1 MTFVPSLADRSLAG
15 SALSR
20 PFRRRHMIARS
31 LTTLLALAMAFPP
44 LGDAAEA
51 GSKRHKRAMREA
63 PVAAAQP
70 AFRQEPPRMYEVR
83 PGYWIS
89 TWGCFTDEGYGRISS
104 CDRRHGR

>member
-1 MTFVPSLADRSLAG
+1 
-15 SALSR
+15 
-20 PFRRRHMIARS
+20 
-31 LTTLLALAMAFPP
+31 
-44 LGDAAEA
+44 
-51 GSKRHKRAMREA
+51 MREA

>member
-1 MTFVPSLADRSLAG
+1 M
-15 SALSR
+15 
-20 PFRRRHMIARS
+20 MIARS
-31 LTTLLALAMAFPP
+31 LTALLTLAVALP
-44 LGDAAEA
+44 LLGGAAEA
-51 GSKRHKRAMREA
+51 AKRHKRAMREA
-63 PVAAAQP
+63 PVAAAPP

>member
-1 MTFVPSLADRSLAG
+1 MYKFLILFLA
-15 SALSR
+15 
-20 PFRRRHMIARS
+20 IAF
-31 LTTLLALAMAFPP
+31 TAHP
-44 LGDAAEA
+44 AEA
-51 GSKRHKRAMREA
+51 ASKRHKRAMNEA
-63 PVAAAQP
+63 PVAGTP

>member
-1 MTFVPSLADRSLAG
+1 
-15 SALSR
+15 
-20 PFRRRHMIARS
+20 MIARS
-31 LTTLLALAMAFPP
+31 LTALLALAVALPL

-51 GSKRHKRAMREA
+51 ASKRHKRVMKQA

-89 TWGCFTDEGYGRISS
+89 TWGCFTDEGYGRIGS
-104 CDRRHGR
+104 CDMQRGHSR